1 LKIANINEKGEKM
14 KKSIKI
20 LGMILVFVMLSAMIA
35 GCGGAPAAPA
45 ATTGE
50 QAAAPATTTDE
61 QPAVAATTTGEKV
74 AVDTNKPA
82 FDEFPRP
89 RIVTDR
95 PLKVVLIT
103 HPNEAESRER
113 TRKQVII
120 EADHYGWELTIMEV
134 ADASEYKD
142 AFLSAINL
150 NVDAIHVG
158 NLNSM
163 SSIVDVIAQAR
174 NAGIGVYNDD
184 NEVVKGIIGNST
196 MPNGVASMQL
206 AYYVGEQVGWK
217 ANVIYPSIPVMQVH
231 MERLD
236 PVLTLA
242 ENYPNWKN
250 LEVIDVTSW
259 PGGPAVAM
267 SEIPNIWVDK
277 YADQMTGI
285 FCTADGICT
294 SAAEVFKSRGY
305 DNPNL
310 WMAGIDGGSDAFA
323 YIRAGTPFRYDYS
336 QPFEAYAHFT
346 NQIIMDVQVKGLN
359 PGDPGCIIS
368 KVGEAV
374 YTEGAIVTRE
384 NVPAVGTVIHTLY
397 KYYDPNATDAWY
409 TWETPK
415 EKVYVVSEGGVQE

>member
-1 LKIANINEKGEKM
+1 M
-14 KKSIKI
+14 KRILSIV
-20 LGMILVFVMLSAMIA
+20 LVVIFVSAMIA
-35 GCGGAPAAPA
+35 GCGGTPAVAEEPAAGSEEAAEAPAAA
-45 ATTGE
+45 SGE
-50 QAAAPATTTDE
+50 QAVVETD
-61 QPAVAATTTGEKV
+61 
-74 AVDTNKPA
+74 KPA

-95 PLKVVLIT
+95 PLKVALIT

-120 EADHYGWELTIMEV
+120 EADHYGWQLTILEV

-163 SSIVDVIAQAR
+163 QSIVDVIAQAR

-184 NEVVKGIIGNST
+184 NEVVTGIIGNST

-206 AYYVGEQVGWK
+206 AYYIGEQRGWK
-217 ANVIYPSIPVMQVH
+217 GNVIYPSIPVMQVH

-242 ENYPNWKN
+242 NNYVNWKN

-259 PGGPAVAM
+259 PGGPGVAM

-277 YADQMTGI
+277 YANEMTGV

-294 SAAEVFKSRGY
+294 AAAEVFKARGY
-305 DNPNL
+305 DNPDL
-310 WMAGIDGGSDAFA
+310 WMGGIDGGSDAFA
-323 YIRAGTPFRYDYS
+323 YIRAGTPFMYDYS

-346 NQIIMDVQVKGLN
+346 NQIIMDIQVKGLN

-368 KVGEAV
+368 KLGEAI

-384 NVPAVGTVIHTLY
+384 NVPDVGTVIHTLY
-397 KYYDPNATDAWY
+397 DYYDPEEKDAWY
-409 TWETPK
+409 TWETDK
-415 EKVYVVSEGGVQE
+415 EKVYRISEGGVQE